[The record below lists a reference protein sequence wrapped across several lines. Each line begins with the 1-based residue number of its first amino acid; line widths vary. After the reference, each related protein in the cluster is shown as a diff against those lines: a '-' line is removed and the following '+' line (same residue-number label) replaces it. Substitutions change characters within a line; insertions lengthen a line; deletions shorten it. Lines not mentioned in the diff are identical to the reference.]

1 MLLLVII
8 TVLVGGLMAG
18 HQPRYLG
25 KKIESKEMKMA
36 MLAVLVLPFTIL
48 GFTAVSIVAPFGVS
62 SILNPGPHGFS
73 EILYFYASNASN
85 QGSAFAGLT
94 SNTLWYNLSGA
105 IALLIG
111 RYFVIIP
118 MMAIAGSLVVK
129 KITPVSAAT
138 LPTHG
143 ALFGSLL
150 IAVILITGGL
160 TYLPALALGP
170 VVEHL
175 AMTAGTLF

>member
-1 MLLLVII
+1 M
-8 TVLVGGLMAG
+8 
-18 HQPRYLG
+18 
-25 KKIESKEMKMA
+25 
-36 MLAVLVLPFTIL
+36 
-48 GFTAVSIVAPFGVS
+48 
-62 SILNPGPHGFS
+62 
-73 EILYFYASNASN
+73 YFYASNASN
-85 QGSAFAGLT
+85 QGSAFAGIT
-94 SNTLWYNLSGA
+94 SNTLWYNLSGG

-129 KITPVSAAT
+129 KIVPVSAGT

-170 VVEHL
+170 IVEHL